1 MALEEIKKI
10 RLEKLSKITEKGLL
24 AYPVS
29 VTRTATIKD
38 IQATFS
44 ARMEKK
50 ESITLVGR
58 VMSQRGQGALIFFD
72 FFDGTARM
80 QGLLKKDEMDE
91 SLFNFWRE
99 VIDVG
104 DFVEVSGELFV
115 TKSGQETIKVSAWR
129 ILSKSL
135 LPLPDSWYGL
145 KDEEEVFRK
154 RYIDI
159 LLNEDVRA
167 SIERRSKFWNAFRTF
182 LLERGYIEVETPV
195 LETTTGGADARPF
208 VTHHNAL
215 DIEVYLRISCGELWQ
230 KKLLVAGLPKVFE
243 IGRIFRN
250 EGISHEH
257 AQDYTQIEFYEAFS
271 DYKKGMEMV
280 RDLYIYVAKKTF
292 ERTVFTI
299 QGVEVDLEKEW
310 EIYDYVKIIKDT
322 FAIDAFI
329 SSEGDIVSKLKEHGI
344 AFDVKA
350 INKER
355 GIDLLWKV
363 CRKKIV
369 GPGFLVNVPVYM
381 EPLAKKSE
389 TDPRV
394 VERFQIILGGSEMGK
409 GFSELND
416 PIDQAERFAYQ
427 ESLREGGDDE
437 AHMKD
442 DSFVE
447 ALEYGMPPAFGFGVS
462 ERLFSVLSGKPLR
475 EAQIFPLMKPILP
488 TISKKQAE
496 ERYRSKKFVAIA
508 DPSHGYGVTAN
519 ALGQLGISIGG
530 FSKEKIFDRETL
542 TDKDGNTHYVDGL
555 YPMTNLAGNQKEMA
569 YFVSR
574 CVEAGIQFFDFS
586 MIMRKAHSDEEM
598 QKGYQEHNT
607 NDVPYI
613 AVGALVPKD
622 FEKEFLSGLK
632 LFS

>member
-10 RLEKLSKITEKGLL
+10 RLEKLAKIQEKGFF
-24 AYPVS
+24 AYPVNT
-29 VTRTATIKD
+29 TRTATLKEIVD
-38 IQATFS
+38 NFL
-44 ARMEKK
+44 EKLEGK
-50 ESITLVGR
+50 EVVTLVGR
-58 VMSQRGQGALIFFD
+58 IMSQRGQGALIFFD

-80 QGLLKKDEMDE
+80 QGLLKKDEMEE
-91 SLFNFWRE
+91 SHFDFWRE
-99 VIDVG
+99 VIDTG
-104 DFVEVSGELFV
+104 DFVEVTGELFI
-115 TKSGQETIKVSAWR
+115 TKSGQQTIKVSTWR

-159 LLNEDVRA
+159 LLNEDVRS
-167 SIERRSKFWNAFRTF
+167 SIEKRSKFWNAFRTF

-215 DIEVYLRISCGELWQ
+215 DMEVYLRISCGELWQ

-280 RDLYIYVAKKTF
+280 RDLYIYVAKKAF
-292 ERTVFTI
+292 DKTVFTI

-310 EIYDYVKIIKDT
+310 EMYDYVAIIKDA
-322 FAIDAFI
+322 FGIDAFS
-329 SSEGDIVSKLKEHGI
+329 SSEEEIISKLKEHNVS
-344 AFDVKA
+344 FDPKA

-369 GPGFLVNVPVYM
+369 GPGFLINVPVYM

-389 TDPRV
+389 KDPRV

-427 ESLREGGDDE
+427 ESLRDSGDDE

-488 TISKKQAE
+488 KVSKKEAE

-508 DPSHGYGVTAN
+508 DPSHGYGITAN

-530 FSKEKIFDRETL
+530 LSKEKIFDKETL

-555 YPMTNLAGNQKEMA
+555 YPMTNLAGNQTEMA
-569 YFVSR
+569 HFVSK
-574 CVEAGIQFFDFS
+574 CVEAKIQFFDFS
-586 MIMRKAHSDEEM
+586 MIMRKAHTDEEM
-598 QKGYQEHNT
+598 QKGYQECKT
-607 NDVPYI
+607 SEVPYI
-613 AVGALVPKD
+613 AVGALIPKD